1 MNTQSEVQFW
11 LDAAKRA
18 SQQGNPAAAI
28 TFKNL
33 AWLVENVVVREP
45 IKSASE
51 QALEYSANRPER
63 LG

>member
-33 AWLVENVVVREP
+33 AWLVENVVTRP
-45 IKSASE
+45 IKSATDQAEEYLE
-51 QALEYSANRPER
+51 QSAR
-63 LG
+63 